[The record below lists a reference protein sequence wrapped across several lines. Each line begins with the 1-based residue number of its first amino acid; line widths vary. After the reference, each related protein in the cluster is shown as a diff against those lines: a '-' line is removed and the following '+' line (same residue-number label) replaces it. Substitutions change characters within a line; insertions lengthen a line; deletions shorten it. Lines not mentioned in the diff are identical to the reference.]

1 MPPPP
6 TTSELATTAR
16 HIIDTGGVITLFQP
30 ILSAKQRSMVG
41 AEALSRG
48 VVGVEATSRGAFG
61 AIASTGQVIQPQDL
75 FRIAAEEGLSLQL
88 DQLCRRTAMRSFK
101 SLKGHEELIL

>member
-1 MPPPP
+1 MPH
-6 TTSELATTAR
+6 TSATSELAATAR

-48 VVGVEATSRGAFG
+48 VVGVEATSRGSIG
-61 AIASTGQVIQPQDL
+61 AIARTGQVIQPQDL
-75 FRIAAEEGLSLQL
+75 FRIAAEEGLSLEL
-88 DQLCRRTAMRSFK
+88 DRLCRRTAMRSFK
-101 SLKGHEELIL
+101 DLKGHE